1 MVGSRGAPCRGVAG
15 AMPDGWKRFLA
26 PLVFGLLAVGT
37 IVTMVADRRALE
49 EGGRD
54 LPWWQG
60 WVLEAARPVHIVL
73 SAPVDTVRDL
83 WSGYVDLVA
92 VHHENLALQ
101 ARIDELEEENL
112 QFREALVASGH
123 LQRIAA
129 MRDDYEVPMLPTE
142 IIGLD
147 VSPWFR
153 SALVDRGAGAGVRSG
168 QPAITNDGVV
178 GLVTATSPRAARLM
192 LLLDRQSA
200 VDAMVQRSR
209 TRGIVRGTG
218 TGELELEFVARDGD
232 VRDGDVIVTSG
243 LGGVYPKSL
252 RIGRVARVID
262 PGGRLLQIATLTP
275 AVDFG
280 RLEQVF
286 VMLWR
291 GRTMDLLYG
300 GHGDPPPDPGE
311 PLATASTEG
320 AAP

>member
-1 MVGSRGAPCRGVAG
+1 MKAGWMTMLFAFGATLAFLFVVGTSGAGPDVDTDGDGVQDNLDNCTAVPNPSQADVNSDGFGQQCDPDSTNDGVVGAP
-15 AMPDGWKRFLA
+15 D
-26 PLVFGLLAVGT
+26 FG
-37 IVTMVADRRALE
+37 
-49 EGGRD
+49 
-54 LPWWQG
+54 
-60 WVLEAARPVHIVL
+60 
-73 SAPVDTVRDL
+73 
-83 WSGYVDLVA
+83 DLVA
-92 VHHENLALQ
+92 SFGLMEG
-101 ARIDELEEENL
+101 D
-112 QFREALVASGH
+112 SGDNPE
-123 LQRIAA
+123 Q
-129 MRDDYEVPMLPTE
+129 DT
-142 IIGLD
+142 
-147 VSPWFR
+147 
-153 SALVDRGAGAGVRSG
+153 
-168 QPAITNDGVV
+168 TNDGVV

-200 VDAMVQRSR
+200 VDGVVQRSR